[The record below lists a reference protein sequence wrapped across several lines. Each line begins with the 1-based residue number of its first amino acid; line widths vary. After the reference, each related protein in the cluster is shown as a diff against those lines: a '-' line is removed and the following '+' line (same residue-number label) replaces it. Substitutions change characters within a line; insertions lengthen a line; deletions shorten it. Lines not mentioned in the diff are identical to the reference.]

1 MLAIMQIRTGGTV
14 QYGYSLLGNERGG
27 EYSRTCLS
35 AWFHFLIVEV
45 NYVGALLPLILQLLR

>member
-1 MLAIMQIRTGGTV
+1 MAVLMLGK
-14 QYGYSLLGNERGG
+14 ERGG

-45 NYVGALLPLILQLLR
+45 NYVGTLLPLILQLLR